1 MRNFQPYNKEVLF
14 KIIDKIS
21 ITKQGE
27 QVITKYGDRVIKVA
41 NVSNRYEIF
50 DITKYLKSKIDLIE
64 KNFTIDQYRIDI
76 IGGKQYLQLI
86 SDKVE
91 VGGVDFYKSFYIL
104 NSSDKSRRLSF
115 NVGLYSERSNCYVI
129 GSTNTSL
136 IKKHL
141 KGVTKAT
148 EDATDGLNGE
158 TFNEQI
164 ESMRSIVGHKV
175 LFSKMRG
182 IILGEGDI
190 PEINHRKFDAFKNSL
205 RNATGPYKIDF
216 SLEQRNLLF
225 SYSKSTT
232 SIPRELDFYIDAF
245 WGFQAY
251 LRIFNKQD
259 SHIIKNETERI
270 MKITQWSVRN
280 DILES
285 LGI

>member
-14 KIIDKIS
+14 KVIDKIS

-50 DITKYLKSKIDLIE
+50 DIAKYLKSKIDLIE
-64 KNFTIDQYRIDI
+64 ENFTISQYRIDI

-136 IKKHL
+136 VKKHL
-141 KGVTKAT
+141 KGVTKAAD
-148 EDATDGLNGE
+148 DAADGLNGE

-164 ESMRSIVGHKV
+164 ESMNSIVGHKV

-205 RNATGPYKIDF
+205 RNATGPHKIDF
-216 SLEQRNLLF
+216 TLDQRNMLF
-225 SYSKSTT
+225 SYSKSTNST
-232 SIPRELDFYIDAF
+232 PKELDFYIDAF

>member
-50 DITKYLKSKIDLIE
+50 DIAKYLKSKIDLIE
-64 KNFTIDQYRIDI
+64 KNFTINQYRIDI
-76 IGGKQYLQLI
+76 IGGRQYLQLI

-115 NVGLYSERSNCYVI
+115 NVGLYSEKSNCYVI

-205 RNATGPYKIDF
+205 RNATGPFKIDF
-216 SLEQRNLLF
+216 TLNQRNLLF
-225 SYSKSTT
+225 SYSKSTN